1 MTVSKIVVMGV
12 SGSGKSLV
20 GQRLGDLLGVP
31 FFDADDYHSEAN
43 VQKMANG
50 IPLTDEDRR
59 DWLSDLAELI
69 RNTPGLVLAC
79 SALKKTYREQLRTGD
94 PKLKFLYL
102 RGDFETIWSRHSQ
115 RQDHYFTGQDMLKSQ
130 FLSLEEPDAN
140 EAYIIDI
147 SATPEAVLKQC
158 IEALDLEPRDDLEH

>member
-1 MTVSKIVVMGV
+1 MTAFKVVVMGV

-31 FFDADDYHSEAN
+31 FYDADDYHSEAN

-59 DWLSDLAELI
+59 GWLTDLADLI
-69 RNTPGLVLAC
+69 RREAGLVLAC
-79 SALKKTYREQLRTGD
+79 SALKKTYREQLRVGD
-94 PKLKFLYL
+94 PALKFLYL
-102 RGDFETIWSRHSQ
+102 KGDFETIWSRHSQ

-158 IEALDLEPRDDLEH
+158 MKALGIQAHKV

>member
-1 MTVSKIVVMGV
+1 MTVRKIVVMGV

-20 GQRLGDLLGVP
+20 GERLGDLLDVS
-31 FFDADDYHSEAN
+31 FFDADDYHSESN

-59 DWLSDLAELI
+59 DWLKDLADLI
-69 RNTPGLVLAC
+69 RRESGLVLAC
-79 SALKKTYREQLRTGD
+79 SALKKTYRDQLRTGD
-94 PKLKFLYL
+94 PSLKFLYL
-102 RGDFETIWSRHSQ
+102 KGDFETIWSRHAQ

-158 IEALDLEPRDDLEH
+158 IAALSIEPQDDLEQ